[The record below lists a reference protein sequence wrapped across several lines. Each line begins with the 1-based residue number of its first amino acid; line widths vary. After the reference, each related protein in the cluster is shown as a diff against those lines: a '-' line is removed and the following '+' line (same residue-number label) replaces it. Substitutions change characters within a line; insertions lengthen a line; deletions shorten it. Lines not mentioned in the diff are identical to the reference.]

1 MSTYNTKYPLEMQK
15 RMIQRARHI
24 KDDGS
29 YVIKDLEYKD
39 FSCDTTY
46 KEKQC
51 ENTFFT
57 SELRI
62 SSRVQLVKKNRYSEE
77 DSREVIEIFPDPLK
91 LNELMKKRNAR
102 REQRKARYNKC
113 KEITRKMKQS
123 ESNAVSSPIKTEPSE
138 NTSVIETCTLSIKSC
153 SQTESPDI
161 IDSIFVNE
169 ESEPGNCFIKI
180 KKQALMFT
188 GNGCFLQKTN

>member
-1 MSTYNTKYPLEMQK
+1 MQK
-15 RMIQRARHI
+15 RIIQRARHI

-51 ENTFFT
+51 ENKFFT

-62 SSRVQLVKKNRYSEE
+62 SSRVQLVKKNRNPDE

-102 REQRKARYNKC
+102 REQRKARYKKC

-123 ESNAVSSPIKTEPSE
+123 ESSAVISSPMKTEPYE
-138 NTSVIETCTLSIKSC
+138 NTTVIETCTRSINIC
-153 SQTESPDI
+153 GQPEYPHT
-161 IDSIFVNE
+161 IDSIFVTE
-169 ESEPGNCFIKI
+169 KGEPGNCFIKI
-180 KKQALMFT
+180 KKQALMLT
-188 GNGCFLQKTN
+188 KKGRFLQKTN

>member
-1 MSTYNTKYPLEMQK
+1 MQK
-15 RMIQRARHI
+15 RINQRARHI

-46 KEKQC
+46 EEKQC
-51 ENTFFT
+51 ENKFFT

-62 SSRVQLVKKNRYSEE
+62 SSRVQLVKKNRNPDE

-102 REQRKARYNKC
+102 REQRKARYKKC

-138 NTSVIETCTLSIKSC
+138 NTTVIETCTRSINTC
-153 SQTESPDI
+153 GQTEYPHT
-161 IDSIFVNE
+161 IDSVFVNE

-188 GNGCFLQKTN
+188 GNGCFLQKTY

>member
-1 MSTYNTKYPLEMQK
+1 MQK
-15 RMIQRARHI
+15 RIIQRARHI

-51 ENTFFT
+51 ENIFFT

-62 SSRVQLVKKNRYSEE
+62 SSRVQLVKKNRNPDEN
-77 DSREVIEIFPDPLK
+77 SREVIEIFPDPLK

-102 REQRKARYNKC
+102 REQRKARYKKC

-123 ESNAVSSPIKTEPSE
+123 ESSAVISSPIKTEPYE
-138 NTSVIETCTLSIKSC
+138 NTTVIETCTRSIN
-153 SQTESPDI
+153 T